1 MATLT
6 ADEKREAIAHARGF
20 EIEDLE
26 EAMMDGGIETAD
38 GCWVEPDGRC
48 AHGYPSPL
56 RILGYI

>member
-6 ADEKREAIAHARGF
+6 SEERAEAIAHARGF

-26 EAMMDGGIETAD
+26 EAMSECGIEAAD
-38 GCWVEPDGRC
+38 GCWIETDGRC
-48 AHGYPSPL
+48 EHGYPSPM